1 MKKHNKRYIRI
12 LSALLSIITLMCMLP
27 VPAIAIDTSLKNSP
41 EYASNLNEFDTINGA
56 YTDEDDLVDSFQ
68 EDTSMRSEHAK
79 HYVNSSGKRYMVVFP
94 EQVHYLEDDTW
105 KEVNNTL
112 TLDSYKKEYIS
123 SNPKFI
129 TRFSK
134 EANSSKLVTIEDGN
148 YSLSWAIFFESNKK
162 ETMSSTANA
171 SDSATSLQPNAASVS
186 ARVAELNEAV
196 TDSVKTQETIT
207 QLGKALSNISYSGVF
222 NRSVDLRYSVLHGK
236 VEEDVILNTPD
247 SLSSYTLIIDT
258 HGLMASKLADNTVVF
273 LTSEGKEIFRLAA
286 PWMKDSG
293 IAVSDAID
301 VSVVQKENT
310 AFITYTPNQEWLQ
323 DSSRVY
329 PVLIDPSFTTRFYT
343 SNYEDTYVYSGDSA
357 STTRPT
363 ETTMKVGNISGS
375 TYYAYCK
382 IKNIP
387 EFVGGI
393 GYPDNVTFTVW
404 VNTTSSPAL
413 SLYQVT
419 GNWSPSTITYAN
431 QPGASLITSGITGVV
446 NGSKS
451 KYSFDLTSWLQY
463 SLRDDY
469 GEPLYYNVWDFFK
482 SSDWHGFKLG
492 YTTNLTGNYTQIY
505 SSEYPTTSYRPVMT
519 VEYTYWPYGGIE
531 NDVVFSF
538 INSASGKYLTVDNGN
553 TDNGTNVYQY
563 TKNNTLSQAFRLYYE
578 ESDNCFRIRAM
589 CSSDGRGSVLEVPY
603 FSGTIDSSGYT
614 NSNVRLFGY
623 GASFRDDQQWIIYP
637 HNSSSGLY
645 KIVLRADPGLALTAY
660 GTENGTASGTTS
672 TSAGNVFVS
681 QFTGAANQLWKI
693 ESGGIQLF
701 PTIDI
706 RKETGKSM
714 EYYENRNWHSF
725 CCPVTNF
732 GDTVTWSSSNTQSL
746 IVDSVGRV
754 SSLTAGES
762 VLRATV
768 RHADGTYDYY
778 TITFYVTIPEGT
790 YYLNDKANNYRLE
803 YESLISL
810 SENAILESFN
820 SGTDEPTSRGRFY
833 KIKYLG
839 DGLYSIRSLLD
850 CSMGWTRS
858 NTSLVMTTIGPLDKN
873 IPDTAKWRIKSNANG
888 YYIHSE
894 YGTSRTVTAGSS
906 SGVNISLQS
915 YSSTNTRQNWE
926 IKKITKSYHGVT
938 VKNAAGTAILGEDQQ
953 FVAAVYST
961 YTDVNGQKGVTW
973 SVTNGTGSASIVPA
987 TGVLTGLTQGTVT
1000 VKVTFKP
1007 NSYQSWTDSC
1017 MVTIIPIK
1025 EKTYFIQNR
1034 HYGKYIQVD
1043 NDDAPNYSKDGG
1055 IIEQFGFDGE
1065 YYQRWIFTHVG
1076 NGYYRITSAVSGHAV
1091 TIPSGKETTDAVD
1104 LILTPYIESDNQKWK
1119 IVLTSHGSYK
1129 IKAKSSEGYTSK
1141 DLVMRVNVQGLH
1153 TADGLNIQQRAYSN
1167 DADYKDEWFLTMV
1180 QYRAN
1185 AYNYFDMG
1193 YPVRYGE
1200 SSSDAANN
1208 INSYIDAVSKQY
1220 LSLFNLN
1227 INAPAATYYQSPID
1241 ICKGTVSHS
1250 NIDKLCTHGETIHTE
1265 RSNVISDFNTSHV
1278 GNSQTS
1284 YILWSCHKITS
1295 TATNGSINYNRSCSY
1310 GTGIFLIEISST
1322 YNREQNSK
1330 GVLMHELNH
1339 QYNAKDHYH
1348 ELADNTDLNSCKFK
1362 EICSLCG
1369 NNPRPS
1375 SCIMNQSRIDIT
1387 NPDVICH
1394 ECRKDIIAHLDKHHL
1409 YLN

>member
-1 MKKHNKRYIRI
+1 M
-12 LSALLSIITLMCMLP
+12 
-27 VPAIAIDTSLKNSP
+27 
-41 EYASNLNEFDTINGA
+41 
-56 YTDEDDLVDSFQ
+56 
-68 EDTSMRSEHAK
+68 
-79 HYVNSSGKRYMVVFP
+79 
-94 EQVHYLEDDTW
+94 
-105 KEVNNTL
+105 
-112 TLDSYKKEYIS
+112 
-123 SNPKFI
+123 
-129 TRFSK
+129 
-134 EANSSKLVTIEDGN
+134 
-148 YSLSWAIFFESNKK
+148 
-162 ETMSSTANA
+162 
-171 SDSATSLQPNAASVS
+171 
-186 ARVAELNEAV
+186 
-196 TDSVKTQETIT
+196 
-207 QLGKALSNISYSGVF
+207 
-222 NRSVDLRYSVLHGK
+222 
-236 VEEDVILNTPD
+236 
-247 SLSSYTLIIDT
+247 
-258 HGLMASKLADNTVVF
+258 
-273 LTSEGKEIFRLAA
+273 
-286 PWMKDSG
+286 
-293 IAVSDAID
+293 
-301 VSVVQKENT
+301 
-310 AFITYTPNQEWLQ
+310 
-323 DSSRVY
+323 
-329 PVLIDPSFTTRFYT
+329 
-343 SNYEDTYVYSGDSA
+343 
-357 STTRPT
+357 
-363 ETTMKVGNISGS
+363 
-375 TYYAYCK
+375 
-382 IKNIP
+382 
-387 EFVGGI
+387 
-393 GYPDNVTFTVW
+393 
-404 VNTTSSPAL
+404 
-413 SLYQVT
+413 
-419 GNWSPSTITYAN
+419 
-431 QPGASLITSGITGVV
+431 
-446 NGSKS
+446 
-451 KYSFDLTSWLQY
+451 
-463 SLRDDY
+463 
-469 GEPLYYNVWDFFK
+469 
-482 SSDWHGFKLG
+482 
-492 YTTNLTGNYTQIY
+492 
-505 SSEYPTTSYRPVMT
+505 
-519 VEYTYWPYGGIE
+519 
-531 NDVVFSF
+531 
-538 INSASGKYLTVDNGN
+538 
-553 TDNGTNVYQY
+553 
-563 TKNNTLSQAFRLYYE
+563 
-578 ESDNCFRIRAM
+578 
-589 CSSDGRGSVLEVPY
+589 
-603 FSGTIDSSGYT
+603 
-614 NSNVRLFGY
+614 
-623 GASFRDDQQWIIYP
+623 
-637 HNSSSGLY
+637 
-645 KIVLRADPGLALTAY
+645 RADPGLALTAY

-714 EYYENRNWHSF
+714 EYYENRNWYSF

-746 IVDSVGRV
+746 IVDNVGRV

-1017 MVTIIPIK
+1017 MVTIIPIE

-1055 IIEQFGFDGE
+1055 LIEQFGFDGE

-1167 DADYKDEWFLTMV
+1167 DADYKDEWIFELEDTFKITLCGIS
-1180 QYRAN
+1180 N
-1185 AYNYFDMG
+1185 SGHNHSSCLKS
-1193 YPVRYGE
+1193 VRTNLH
-1200 SSSDAANN
+1200 DADFNN
-1208 INSYIDAVSKQY
+1208 IKLKTGAITSADCLDYLKNSNVFTSRSHGHLIIAGVNGPAVSTGII
-1220 LSLFNLN
+1220 LN
-1227 INAPAATYYQSPID
+1227 D
-1241 ICKGTVSHS
+1241 EEGTNRVGLYSHS
-1250 NIDKLCTHGETIHTE
+1250 WTGMTSGSKSIASTDSFAGMNLVLFIGCETARDGASGKNLPSVVVNQGAEVAIGFSE
-1265 RSNVISDFNTSHV
+1265 
-1278 GNSQTS
+1278 
-1284 YILWSCHKITS
+1284 
-1295 TATNGSINYNRSCSY
+1295 SINCSEANIWTIDFYSYLLAGHTVQSSVDYASNNRSVGS
-1310 GTGIFLIEISST
+1310 GLRSA
-1322 YNREQNSK
+1322 
-1330 GVLMHELNH
+1330 VV
-1339 QYNAKDHYH
+1339 
-1348 ELADNTDLNSCKFK
+1348 
-1362 EICSLCG
+1362 CG
-1369 NNPRPS
+1369 NGNYKIS
-1375 SCIMNQSRIDIT
+1375 
-1387 NPDVICH
+1387 
-1394 ECRKDIIAHLDKHHL
+1394 K
-1409 YLN
+1409 